1 MSLIK
6 TAVLKTNGLSG
17 WCSGT
22 AKVNISDDFVFLE
35 ILENRYFEDQFP
47 FPFYIEN
54 SLKKG
59 NLPPGLVK
67 LVTGNTVVYIL

>member
-35 ILENRYFEDQFP
+35 IIENRYFEDQFP
-47 FPFYIEN
+47 F
-54 SLKKG
+54 SL
-59 NLPPGLVK
+59 L
-67 LVTGNTVVYIL
+67 Y